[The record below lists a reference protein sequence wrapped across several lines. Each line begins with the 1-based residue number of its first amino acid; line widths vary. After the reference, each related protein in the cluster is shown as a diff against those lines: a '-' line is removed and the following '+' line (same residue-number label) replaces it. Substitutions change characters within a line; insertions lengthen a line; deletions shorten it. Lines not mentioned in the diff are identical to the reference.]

1 MPRPTHIPEQEE
13 TSLRKG
19 PAEVREIL
27 GAPPGW
33 ALRWGITAVFIAVL
47 LLLLSAWFIRYPDS
61 VQAEVALV
69 SAAPPV
75 RLIAQQSGKLQG
87 LFVADGQQVDTGHL
101 LAVLENPAQLED
113 VQGLIDWLA
122 TDSLAAP
129 DQDWAVGELQPLLAQ
144 WQRQW
149 ADYAFWAARTDF
161 EQRLAALAQQQ
172 QYREGLAAVLE
183 QQRRVLQSEQ
193 ALAQANYERNQRLA
207 ATGNVSQIDLELAEA
222 AALRAQRQLEAA
234 KADALRNQME
244 AAEVQSTRIALQQER
259 LNGLQQGRLQVQ
271 EARSALQAAAAD
283 WAQRFLVVAPL
294 AGRVAMHERL
304 QTGQYLQE
312 GQLLLSVVPSSEPGS
327 VTAQGYLPV
336 RNSGLVRP
344 GQRVQLFL
352 EAYPQQQFGALRG
365 ELKQLSLLPQQSRY
379 FIEIALPE
387 GLRTT
392 YGQELPFTPEQPA
405 TAYIITEDRRL
416 LQRLTDRLFSLWL
429 NR

>member
-1 MPRPTHIPEQEE
+1 M
-13 TSLRKG
+13 RKG

-87 LFVADGQQVDTGHL
+87 LFVADGQRVDAGQL

-113 VQGLIDWLA
+113 VQGLINWLA

-183 QQRRVLQSEQ
+183 QQRSVLQSEQ
-193 ALAQANYERNQRLA
+193 ALAQTNYERTQALA
-207 ATGNVSQIDLELAEA
+207 ATGNVSQVDLELAEA

-244 AAEVQSTRIALQQER
+244 AAQLQSARIALQQER